1 MSTTP
6 TPVPDVVDQIETKI
20 KADLTWLQKHER
32 LVLAVIAGV
41 ALWFAIGKIDTLLI
55 NHDRAVTQQAQIV
68 AQVQQEKND
77 ATAKLIA
84 QHDADTAALNAKIEA
99 RDAQLQQLQVTLVT
113 ALSKQQQ
120 VDKTLTPTELT
131 NRWNTLV
138 PEAGVS
144 ITNGQATL
152 PDSGA
157 RATVIELEKAPVLTQ
172 QLAASTEELTNAQS
186 LLAAEGQQ
194 VTDRDALITGLK
206 AKAVDDS
213 KVCTDQIAT
222 VKAEARKSKR
232 HWFYAGVVVG
242 WLGRQALKTYT
253 GY

>member
-6 TPVPDVVDQIETKI
+6 TPQPIVSSLHPISVYL
-20 KADLTWLQKHER
+20 KAHER
-32 LVLAVIAGV
+32 LVLTFFAGLI
-41 ALWFAIGKIDTLLI
+41 LWFALGKVDTLLI
-55 NHDRAVTQQAQIV
+55 NHDRAMTQQAQIV

-131 NRWNTLV
+131 QRWNTLV
-138 PEAGVS
+138 PEAS
-144 ITNGQATL
+144 ASSANGQVTL

-157 RATVIELEKAPVLTQ
+157 VATVVELEKAPVLQQ
-172 QLAASTEELTNAQS
+172 QLTAETEELKNAQS

-194 VTDRDALITGLK
+194 VSDRDVLITGLQ
-206 AKAVDDS
+206 AKAVDDA
-213 KVCTDQIAT
+213 KVCTAQIAT
-222 VKAEARKSKR
+222 VKAEARRSKR
-232 HWFYAGVVVG
+232 RWFIIGYVAGFVS
-242 WLGRQALKTYT
+242 RQFIKTET
-253 GY
+253 GL